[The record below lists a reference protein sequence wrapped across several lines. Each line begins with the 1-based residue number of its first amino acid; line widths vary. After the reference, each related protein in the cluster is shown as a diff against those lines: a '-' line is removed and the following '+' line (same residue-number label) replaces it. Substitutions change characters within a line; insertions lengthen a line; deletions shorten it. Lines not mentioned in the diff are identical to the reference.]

1 MPLFF
6 TGFAR
11 HRLART
17 GVVEIVVATGTQSG
31 ARLRDGSSV
40 TIRPIVPTDAPLLVD
55 AFERLSLTSRHQRF
69 LGSKTSLTPSELRR
83 FTIVD
88 HHDHEALI
96 AISTVDGRAVGV
108 ARYVRSSRTSHLAD
122 VAVTV
127 IDEWQRRGLASVLV
141 DRLAARARAEG
152 IEVVSALVADD
163 NAGALALLH
172 RAPARAEIVDG
183 GFGVTEYAID
193 IREPGPRPVR
203 R

>member
-108 ARYVRSSRTSHLAD
+108 ARYVRSSGTSHLAD